1 MRFMEQGKPEQQY
14 KPAIG
19 WEVAVFLVG
28 FLGFFYLFARQ
39 MGLANTLNTIMN
51 TAYDLLLNTVFY
63 IMAVCVVMGAFSA
76 LFDEF
81 GLVTLLNKLLEPLM
95 YPVWGL
101 PGAASLGIVTTFFS
115 DNPAILALVD
125 NTYFRHFFKKY
136 QFPAL
141 VNLGTAF
148 GMGLIVCTFMLSQPA
163 AKGESFGTAVAV
175 GLLGAVV
182 GSVVSGRLMLR
193 FTKRAY
199 GLEAEMI
206 SDGMQD
212 NLSRQNDKTMRPV
225 RSGSVGAR
233 LMDAVLTGGAGGVK
247 MGLGIVPGVLTICTF
262 VMMLTNGPGAEGYTG
277 AAYEGIRLLP
287 MAAERLNFLLQPLF
301 GFSSP
306 ECVSVPITAMGAAGA
321 AIGLVPGLL
330 SSGLA
335 DAGDVA
341 VFTAMCMCW
350 SGYISTHVSMMDEL
364 GCKELIGKALLSH
377 TIGGVAAGAAAH
389 YLFLLVLAI

>member
-1 MRFMEQGKPEQQY
+1 M
-14 KPAIG
+14 
-19 WEVAVFLVG
+19 
-28 FLGFFYLFARQ
+28 
-39 MGLANTLNTIMN
+39 
-51 TAYDLLLNTVFY
+51 
-63 IMAVCVVMGAFSA
+63 
-76 LFDEF
+76 
-81 GLVTLLNKLLEPLM
+81 
-95 YPVWGL
+95 
-101 PGAASLGIVTTFFS
+101 
-115 DNPAILALVD
+115 
-125 NTYFRHFFKKY
+125 
-136 QFPAL
+136 
-141 VNLGTAF
+141 NLGTAF

-163 AKGESFGTAVAV
+163 AKGESYGTAVAV

-182 GSVVSGRLMLR
+182 GSIVSGRLMLR

-212 NLSRQNDKTMRPV
+212 NLSRQNDRTMRPV

>member
-1 MRFMEQGKPEQQY
+1 MEQGKPEQQY

-19 WEVAVFLVG
+19 WEVAVFLEG
-28 FLGFFYLFARQ
+28 FLGFFYLFASQ

-115 DNPAILALVD
+115 DNPAILALAD

-163 AKGESFGTAVAV
+163 AKGESYGTAVAV

-182 GSVVSGRLMLR
+182 GSIVSGRLMLR

-212 NLSRQNDKTMRPV
+212 NLSRQNDRTMRPV

-330 SSGLA
+330 S
-335 DAGDVA
+335 
-341 VFTAMCMCW
+341 
-350 SGYISTHVSMMDEL
+350 
-364 GCKELIGKALLSH
+364 
-377 TIGGVAAGAAAH
+377 
-389 YLFLLVLAI
+389 

>member
-1 MRFMEQGKPEQQY
+1 M
-14 KPAIG
+14 
-19 WEVAVFLVG
+19 
-28 FLGFFYLFARQ
+28 
-39 MGLANTLNTIMN
+39 
-51 TAYDLLLNTVFY
+51 
-63 IMAVCVVMGAFSA
+63 
-76 LFDEF
+76 
-81 GLVTLLNKLLEPLM
+81 
-95 YPVWGL
+95 
-101 PGAASLGIVTTFFS
+101 
-115 DNPAILALVD
+115 
-125 NTYFRHFFKKY
+125 
-136 QFPAL
+136 
-141 VNLGTAF
+141 
-148 GMGLIVCTFMLSQPA
+148 
-163 AKGESFGTAVAV
+163 
-175 GLLGAVV
+175 
-182 GSVVSGRLMLR
+182 
-193 FTKRAY
+193 
-199 GLEAEMI
+199 
-206 SDGMQD
+206 
-212 NLSRQNDKTMRPV
+212 
-225 RSGSVGAR
+225 
-233 LMDAVLTGGAGGVK
+233 
-247 MGLGIVPGVLTICTF
+247 LTICTF